1 MKVRTG
7 FAKTC
12 ASKPGITH
20 TASHTRKDSIMVK
33 KIKVLAD
40 NQVARNVKESTQ
52 QIWLAGLGAYAR
64 AQEEGNK
71 LFEALVKEGESIRS
85 KTRKVADAKVAAVA
99 ATASGTWDRLEQMF
113 EERLTR
119 AVATLG
125 VPTKRDIDTL
135 AKRVAEL
142 TAVVQ
147 KLSDSQDGAR
157 SATKAVAKPVAA
169 EPAASEPVA
178 AKPARATAAKKPAAS
193 KTAST

>member
-1 MKVRTG
+1 
-7 FAKTC
+7 
-12 ASKPGITH
+12 
-20 TASHTRKDSIMVK
+20 MVK

-40 NQVARNVKESTQ
+40 NQVTRNVKESTQ

-147 KLSDSQDGAR
+147 KLSDSQGGAK
-157 SATKAVAKPVAA
+157 SATKAVAKPAA
-169 EPAASEPVA
+169 AKPAATEPVA

-193 KTAST
+193 KTATA

>member
-1 MKVRTG
+1 
-7 FAKTC
+7 
-12 ASKPGITH
+12 
-20 TASHTRKDSIMVK
+20 MVK
-33 KIKVLAD
+33 KIKGLAD

-71 LFEALVKEGESIRS
+71 LFEALVKEGEGIRN
-85 KTRKVADAKVAAVA
+85 KTRKVANAKVAAVT

-119 AVATLG
+119 VVATLG

-147 KLSDSQDGAR
+147 KLADSQGGAR
-157 SATKAVAKPVAA
+157 SATK
-169 EPAASEPVA
+169 PAATEPVA
-178 AKPARATAAKKPAAS
+178 AKPAKVAAAKKPAAS
-193 KTAST
+193 KTATA

>member
-1 MKVRTG
+1 
-7 FAKTC
+7 
-12 ASKPGITH
+12 
-20 TASHTRKDSIMVK
+20 MVK
-33 KIKVLAD
+33 KIKGLAD

-71 LFEALVKEGESIRS
+71 LFEALVKEGEGIRN
-85 KTRKVADAKVAAVA
+85 KTRKVANAKVAAVT
-99 ATASGTWDRLEQMF
+99 ATASGTWDRLEQMV

-119 AVATLG
+119 VVATLG

-147 KLSDSQDGAR
+147 KLSDSQGGAR
-157 SATKAVAKPVAA
+157 SATK
-169 EPAASEPVA
+169 PAATEPVA
-178 AKPARATAAKKPAAS
+178 AKPAKVAAAKKPAAS
-193 KTAST
+193 KTA

>member
-1 MKVRTG
+1 
-7 FAKTC
+7 
-12 ASKPGITH
+12 
-20 TASHTRKDSIMVK
+20 MVK

-71 LFEALVKEGESIRS
+71 LFDALVKEGESIRS

-99 ATASGTWDRLEQMF
+99 AAASGTWDRLEQMF
-113 EERLTR
+113 EDRLTR
-119 AVATLG
+119 AIATLG
-125 VPTKRDIDTL
+125 VPTKRDIDNL

-147 KLSDSQDGAR
+147 KLSDSQGGGT
-157 SATKAVAKPVAA
+157 SAAKAAAKPAAKSVATA
-169 EPAASEPVA
+169 PVA
-178 AKPARATAAKKPAAS
+178 AKPARVTTAKKPAAS
-193 KTAST
+193 KATTA

>member
-1 MKVRTG
+1 
-7 FAKTC
+7 
-12 ASKPGITH
+12 
-20 TASHTRKDSIMVK
+20 MVK
-33 KIKVLAD
+33 KIKGLAD

-71 LFEALVKEGESIRS
+71 LFEALVKEGEGIRN
-85 KTRKVADAKVAAVA
+85 KTRKVANAKVAAVT

-119 AVATLG
+119 VVATLG

-147 KLSDSQDGAR
+147 KLSDSQGGAR
-157 SATKAVAKPVAA
+157 SATK
-169 EPAASEPVA
+169 PAATEPVA
-178 AKPARATAAKKPAAS
+178 AKPAKVAAAKKPAAS
-193 KTAST
+193 KTATA

>member
-7 FAKTC
+7 FAKTVHQN
-12 ASKPGITH
+12 P
-20 TASHTRKDSIMVK
+20 ASHTRKDSIMVK

-169 EPAASEPVA
+169 EPAAIEPVA

-193 KTAST
+193 KTASA

>member
-1 MKVRTG
+1 
-7 FAKTC
+7 
-12 ASKPGITH
+12 
-20 TASHTRKDSIMVK
+20 MVK
-33 KIKVLAD
+33 KIKGLAD

-71 LFEALVKEGESIRS
+71 LFEALVKEGEGIRN
-85 KTRKVADAKVAAVA
+85 KTRKVANAKVAAVA

-119 AVATLG
+119 VVATLG

-147 KLSDSQDGAR
+147 KLSDSQGGAR
-157 SATKAVAKPVAA
+157 SATK
-169 EPAASEPVA
+169 PAATEPVA
-178 AKPARATAAKKPAAS
+178 AKPAKVAAAKKPAAS
-193 KTAST
+193 KTA

>member
-1 MKVRTG
+1 
-7 FAKTC
+7 
-12 ASKPGITH
+12 
-20 TASHTRKDSIMVK
+20 MVK

-71 LFEALVKEGESIRS
+71 LFEALVKEGEGIRN
-85 KTRKVADAKVAAVA
+85 KTRKVANAKVAAVT
-99 ATASGTWDRLEQMF
+99 ATASGTWDRLEQMV

-119 AVATLG
+119 VVATLG

-147 KLSDSQDGAR
+147 KLSDSQGGAR
-157 SATKAVAKPVAA
+157 SATK
-169 EPAASEPVA
+169 PAATEPVA
-178 AKPARATAAKKPAAS
+178 AKPAKVAAAKKPAAS
-193 KTAST
+193 KTATA